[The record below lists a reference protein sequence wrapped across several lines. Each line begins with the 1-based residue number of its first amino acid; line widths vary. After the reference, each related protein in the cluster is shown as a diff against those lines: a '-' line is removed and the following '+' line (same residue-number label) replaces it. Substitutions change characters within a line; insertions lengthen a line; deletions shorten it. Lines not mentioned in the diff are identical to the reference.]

1 MNFSQTINKFH
12 YLTLGIALA
21 VATPVLATNTD
32 DAWILNKQGLY
43 KISQGNTKGAIADF
57 EKACQLDPFNDTAL
71 ANLACARNNLGVK
84 YAKQQNARQYV
95 NIGRH
100 FVHTGSS

>member
-1 MNFSQTINKFH
+1 MNFSKTFNKFH
-12 YLTLGIALA
+12 YLTVCIAIALA
-21 VATPVLATNTD
+21 TPIFASNTD

-71 ANLACARNNLGVK
+71 ANLACARNNLGVN
-84 YAKQQNARQYV
+84 YAKQQNFKEAVREFR
-95 NIGRH
+95 NA
-100 FVHTGSS
+100 

>member
-1 MNFSQTINKFH
+1 MNFSKAINKLN
-12 YLTLGIALA
+12 YLALCA
-21 VATPVLATNTD
+21 TITVATPIFASNAD

-71 ANLACARNNLGVK
+71 ANLACARNNLGVN
-84 YAKQQNARQYV
+84 YAK
-95 NIGRH
+95 
-100 FVHTGSS
+100 